1 VKRIFYLKLISLT
14 LLSLLLS
21 DPLSAQSFLSN
32 RLKTLDIPLLKVE
45 SDVAGTADSEG
56 EVREQGKR
64 IRLLSDPVQKL
75 KIVEKDQED
84 LSAAS
89 KPESEVKPEVVIDS
103 MEESREPV
111 ADIRLILEKAA
122 ELLGAGEF
130 GHAKALLEDIN
141 LSQGDD
147 ISEEDKFKIGELR
160 LFLLLKI
167 NFFLG
172 DFQQIVEIAP
182 QYFETYGNGQHYFLS
197 YYYFAASLHQ
207 LKKSLQLVSLVTE
220 EFFTNLTNRESQN
233 LRTYLI
239 EDAINEN
246 QPLVAYNFIL
256 DSNGDVIE
264 GFGQILSDIFRK
276 IEDIEDINVILSEK
290 PTEHVKS
297 LADRR
302 KVQLLIRDGDYQ
314 AAQEFLNILM
324 ASDQLDATALA
335 ELQGFQNF
343 VEIALNTDPYKIGVI
358 LPLSHPRFGI
368 LARQA
373 LDGLELALQ
382 SRFRGD
388 HSIQLIIK
396 DSARKP
402 PSDKNGKK
410 ISLTAEE
417 RSALVKRQVRDLVEK
432 DRVIAILGPLAKN
445 TSLVAGETAEIYK
458 VPVISFSITEKIGV
472 EMPFLFRFQ
481 RNRIVE
487 AENLAIYAM
496 DYLQAERFV
505 LFYTVDSS
513 GKGFEIMQ
521 AFNRIVIGNGG
532 QIAGISPIKYNQVDF
547 KNSYMS
553 MTGGFKKKPVE
564 KEDGEKEEEED
575 PVIDFDLMFVPV
587 PLNTLKIVLDFNR
600 SFDAEK
606 VWVLSGSEINI
617 KENQLLGHTRQLRF
631 IDAFPIGSTSTFLQ
645 PFYENHWRS
654 YNFRSDYR
662 QPTNYTVYAYEA
674 LEIVANLLND
684 PRYHNRESLRNA
696 IQNLKGFPILTGSV
710 NCDQNGELIKE
721 LNILRIKGKKTI
733 GMF

>member
-1 VKRIFYLKLISLT
+1 M
-14 LLSLLLS
+14 
-21 DPLSAQSFLSN
+21 
-32 RLKTLDIPLLKVE
+32 LDTPLLMVE
-45 SDVAGTADSEG
+45 SDAAGTAGSEE

-64 IRLLSDPVQKL
+64 VRLLSDPVQKL
-75 KIVEKDQED
+75 ETVEKDQEG

-89 KPESEVKPEVVIDS
+89 KPESEEKPEVEIDS
-103 MEESREPV
+103 TEESREPV
-111 ADIRLILEKAA
+111 ADIRLIMEKAS
-122 ELLGAGEF
+122 ELVGAGEF

-141 LSQGDD
+141 LSQADD
-147 ISEEDKFKIGELR
+147 ISSDDKFRFGELR

-167 NFFLG
+167 NFFLV
-172 DFQQIVEIAP
+172 DYQQIVEIVP
-182 QYFETYGNGQHYFLS
+182 QYFKTYGNGQHYFLS

-207 LKKSLQLVSLVTE
+207 LKKPLQLVSLVTE

-233 LRTYLI
+233 LRSYLI
-239 EDAINEN
+239 EDALNKN
-246 QPLVAYNFIL
+246 QSLVAYNFIL
-256 DSNGDVIE
+256 DSNGEVIE

-276 IEDIEDINVILSEK
+276 IEDIEDINVILSEN
-290 PTEHVKS
+290 PTEHVKV

-324 ASDQLDATALA
+324 VSDQLDATALA

-388 HSIQLIIK
+388 HAIQLIIK

-402 PSDKNGKK
+402 PSDKNGKQA
-410 ISLTAEE
+410 SLTAEE
-417 RSALVKRQVRDLVEK
+417 RSALVKRQVKDLVEK

-445 TSLVAGETAEIYK
+445 TSLVAGETAELYK

-472 EMPFLFRFQ
+472 EMPFLFRYQ

-513 GKGFEIMQ
+513 GKGFEVMQ
-521 AFNRIVIGNGG
+521 AFNRIVVENGG
-532 QIAGISPIKYNQVDF
+532 QIAGIAPIKYNQVDF

-553 MTGGFKKKPVE
+553 MTGGFKKKTVE
-564 KEDGEKEEEED
+564 KEDGEKEED

-587 PLNTLKIVLDFNR
+587 PLNTLKIILDFNR

-606 VWVLSGSEINI
+606 VWVLSGSGINI

-662 QPTNYTVYAYEA
+662 PPTNYTIYAYEA
-674 LEIVANLLND
+674 LEIVAKLLND
-684 PRYHNRESLRNA
+684 PRYHNRESLKNA

-710 NCDQNGELIKE
+710 NCDQNGELIKD